1 MENIKKYVY
10 NTVVIVLIA
19 VGAIVVILNFSH
31 FGNVEF
37 TDNARVRQ
45 YITPQNTRVQG
56 FIKEVRF
63 EEFQKVKKGDTL
75 VVIED
80 AEFRLRL
87 AQAEADLARVE
98 ESSKATGTSIATT
111 DAGIRVTN
119 AGIEEA
125 RVNLENAKREDAR
138 FEVLLKKDA
147 VTQQQYDNVHTAYLS
162 AKARYEQ
169 VAHSRATQTSVKTEQ
184 SHHLSA
190 SICSLRLAQ
199 AAVELARLNLSYCYI
214 IATCDGVVG
223 TKDIEEGM
231 LVQPGQTM
239 VNIVSSNSKWVEANY
254 KESQLPDIHEGSEVE
269 ITADAVPGIVYK
281 GCVERISKAT
291 GSAFSLVPID
301 NATGNFVKVEQR
313 VTVRIKLDGNKPE
326 DLAKLHAGYNVECR
340 VKVKKVK
347 TCFHYHLHHHLL
359 RASAFRCLCSAVGC
373 LKPFARGYM

>member
-45 YITPQNTRVQG
+45 HITPQNTRVQG

-87 AQAEADLARVE
+87 AQAEADLARME

-111 DAGIRVTN
+111 DAGTRVTN

-125 RVNLENAKREDAR
+125 RVNLENAKREDKR
-138 FEVLLKKDA
+138 FEALLKNDA

-184 SHHLSA
+184 GHHLSA
-190 SICSLRLAQ
+190 SICSLRLAK

-281 GCVERISKAT
+281 GRVERISKAT

-340 VKVKKVK
+340 VKVQ
-347 TCFHYHLHHHLL
+347 
-359 RASAFRCLCSAVGC
+359 A
-373 LKPFARGYM
+373 

>member
-31 FGNVEF
+31 FGNVKF

-45 YITPQNTRVQG
+45 HITPQNTRVQG

-80 AEFRLRL
+80 TEFRLRL
-87 AQAEADLARVE
+87 AQAEADLARME

-125 RVNLENAKREDAR
+125 RVNLENAKREDKR
-138 FEVLLKKDA
+138 FEALLKNDA

-184 SHHLSA
+184 GHHLSA
-190 SICSLRLAQ
+190 SICSLRLAK

-281 GCVERISKAT
+281 GRVERISKAT

-313 VTVRIKLDGNKPE
+313 VTVRISLDGNKPE

-340 VKVKKVK
+340 VRVKK
-347 TCFHYHLHHHLL
+347 
-359 RASAFRCLCSAVGC
+359 
-373 LKPFARGYM
+373 

>member
-19 VGAIVVILNFSH
+19 VGAIVVIFNFSH

-45 YITPQNTRVQG
+45 HITPQNTRVQG

-80 AEFRLRL
+80 TEFRLRL
-87 AQAEADLARVE
+87 AQAEADLARME

-125 RVNLENAKREDAR
+125 RVNLENAKSEDKR
-138 FEVLLKKDA
+138 FEALLKNDA

-184 SHHLSA
+184 GHHLSA

-281 GCVERISKAT
+281 GRVERISKAT

-340 VKVKKVK
+340 VKVKK
-347 TCFHYHLHHHLL
+347 
-359 RASAFRCLCSAVGC
+359 
-373 LKPFARGYM
+373 

>member
-10 NTVVIVLIA
+10 NTVVIVLIV

-45 YITPQNTRVQG
+45 HITPQNTRVQG

-80 AEFRLRL
+80 TEFRLRL
-87 AQAEADLARVE
+87 AQAEADLARME

-138 FEVLLKKDA
+138 FEALLKNDA
-147 VTQQQYDNVHTAYLS
+147 VTQQQYDNIHTAYLS

-184 SHHLSA
+184 GHHLSA
-190 SICSLRLAQ
+190 SICSLRLAK

-313 VTVRIKLDGNKPE
+313 VTVRISLDGNKPE
-326 DLAKLHAGYNVECR
+326 NLAKLHAGYNVECR
-340 VKVKKVK
+340 VKVKK
-347 TCFHYHLHHHLL
+347 
-359 RASAFRCLCSAVGC
+359 
-373 LKPFARGYM
+373 

>member
-45 YITPQNTRVQG
+45 HITPQNTRVQG

-63 EEFQKVKKGDTL
+63 EEFQNVKKGDTL

-80 AEFRLRL
+80 TEFRLRL
-87 AQAEADLARVE
+87 AQAEADLARME

-184 SHHLSA
+184 GHHLSA

-254 KESQLPDIHEGSEVE
+254 KESQLPDIHEDSEVE

-281 GCVERISKAT
+281 GRVERISKAT

-313 VTVRIKLDGNKPE
+313 VTVRIKLDGNMQE

-340 VKVKKVK
+340 VKVKK
-347 TCFHYHLHHHLL
+347 
-359 RASAFRCLCSAVGC
+359 
-373 LKPFARGYM
+373 

>member
-10 NTVVIVLIA
+10 NTVVIVLIV

-45 YITPQNTRVQG
+45 HITPQNTRVQG

-87 AQAEADLARVE
+87 AQAEADLARME

-125 RVNLENAKREDAR
+125 RVNLENAKREDKR
-138 FEVLLKKDA
+138 FEALLKNDA

-184 SHHLSA
+184 GHHLSA
-190 SICSLRLAQ
+190 SICSLRLAK
-199 AAVELARLNLSYCYI
+199 AAVEQARLNLSYCYI

-281 GCVERISKAT
+281 GRVERISKAT

-313 VTVRIKLDGNKPE
+313 VTVRISLDGNKPE

-340 VKVKKVK
+340 VKVKK
-347 TCFHYHLHHHLL
+347 
-359 RASAFRCLCSAVGC
+359 
-373 LKPFARGYM
+373 

>member
-45 YITPQNTRVQG
+45 HITPQNTRVQG

-80 AEFRLRL
+80 TEFRLRL

-98 ESSKATGTSIATT
+98 ESSKATGTTIATT

-125 RVNLENAKREDAR
+125 RVNLENAKREDKR
-138 FEVLLKKDA
+138 FEALLKNDA

-184 SHHLSA
+184 GHHLSA
-190 SICSLRLAQ
+190 SICSLRLAK

-281 GCVERISKAT
+281 GRVERISKAT

-301 NATGNFVKVEQR
+301 SATGNFVKVEQR

-326 DLAKLHAGYNVECR
+326 DLAKLLAGYNVECR
-340 VKVKKVK
+340 VKVKK
-347 TCFHYHLHHHLL
+347 
-359 RASAFRCLCSAVGC
+359 
-373 LKPFARGYM
+373 

>member
-31 FGNVEF
+31 FGNVKF

-45 YITPQNTRVQG
+45 HITPQNTRVQG

-80 AEFRLRL
+80 TEFRLRL
-87 AQAEADLARVE
+87 AQAEADLARME

-125 RVNLENAKREDAR
+125 RVNLENAKREDKR
-138 FEVLLKKDA
+138 FEALLKNDA

-184 SHHLSA
+184 GHHLSA
-190 SICSLRLAQ
+190 SICSLRLAK

-231 LVQPGQTM
+231 LVQSGQTM

-281 GCVERISKAT
+281 GRVERISKAT

-313 VTVRIKLDGNKPE
+313 VTVRISLDGNKPE

-340 VKVKKVK
+340 VKVKK
-347 TCFHYHLHHHLL
+347 
-359 RASAFRCLCSAVGC
+359 
-373 LKPFARGYM
+373 

>member
-1 MENIKKYVY
+1 MKKIKEYVY
-10 NTVVIVLIA
+10 NTIVLVLIA
-19 VGAIVVILNFSH
+19 IGAIIVILNFCH
-31 FGNVEF
+31 FGNVEY

-45 YITPQNTRVQG
+45 HITPQNTRVQG

-63 EEFQKVKKGDTL
+63 EEFQKVKRGDTL

-87 AQAEADLARVE
+87 AQAEADLARAE
-98 ESSKATGTSIATT
+98 EGTKATGSSIATT
-111 DAGIRVTN
+111 DASILVTN

-125 RVNLENAKREDAR
+125 RVNMENAKREDAR
-138 FEVLLKKDA
+138 FEALLKKDA

-169 VAHSRATQTSVKTEQ
+169 ASHSRTTQTSVKNEQ
-184 SHHLSA
+184 GHHLSA

-199 AAVELARLNLSYCYI
+199 AAVELAQLNLSYCYI

-239 VNIVSSNSKWVEANY
+239 VNIVNSNSLWVEANY
-254 KESQLPDIHEGSEVE
+254 KESQLPNIHEGSEVR
-269 ITADAVPGIVYK
+269 IIADAVPGVVYT
-281 GCVERISKAT
+281 GHVERISNAT
-291 GSAFSLVPID
+291 GSAFSLLPID

-313 VTVRIKLDGNKPE
+313 VTVRISLEGNNAD
-326 DLAKLHAGYNVECR
+326 DLKKLHAGYNLECE
-340 VKVKKVK
+340 VK
-347 TCFHYHLHHHLL
+347 Y
-359 RASAFRCLCSAVGC
+359 
-373 LKPFARGYM
+373 

>member
-45 YITPQNTRVQG
+45 HITPQNTRVQG

-63 EEFQKVKKGDTL
+63 EEFQNVKKGDTL

-80 AEFRLRL
+80 TEFRLRL

-184 SHHLSA
+184 GHHLSA

-281 GCVERISKAT
+281 GRVERISKAT

-313 VTVRIKLDGNKPE
+313 VTVRIKLDGNMQE

-340 VKVKKVK
+340 VKVKE
-347 TCFHYHLHHHLL
+347 
-359 RASAFRCLCSAVGC
+359 
-373 LKPFARGYM
+373 

>member
-45 YITPQNTRVQG
+45 HITPQNTRVQG

-80 AEFRLRL
+80 TEFRLRL
-87 AQAEADLARVE
+87 AQAEADLARME

-111 DAGIRVTN
+111 DAGILVTN

-125 RVNLENAKREDAR
+125 RVNLENAKREDKR
-138 FEVLLKKDA
+138 FEALLKNDA

-169 VAHSRATQTSVKTEQ
+169 VTHSRATQTSVKTEQ
-184 SHHLSA
+184 GHHLSA
-190 SICSLRLAQ
+190 SICSLRLAK

-281 GCVERISKAT
+281 GRVERISKAT
-291 GSAFSLVPID
+291 GSSFSLVPID

-313 VTVRIKLDGNKPE
+313 VTVRVKLDGNKPA

-340 VKVKKVK
+340 VKVKE
-347 TCFHYHLHHHLL
+347 
-359 RASAFRCLCSAVGC
+359 
-373 LKPFARGYM
+373 

>member
-10 NTVVIVLIA
+10 NTVMIVLIA
-19 VGAIVVILNFSH
+19 VGAIIVILNFSH

-45 YITPQNTRVQG
+45 HITPQNTRVQG

-80 AEFRLRL
+80 TEFRLRL
-87 AQAEADLARVE
+87 AQAEADLARME

-125 RVNLENAKREDAR
+125 RVNLENAKREDKR
-138 FEVLLKKDA
+138 FEALLKNDA

-184 SHHLSA
+184 GHHLSA
-190 SICSLRLAQ
+190 SICSLRLAK

-239 VNIVSSNSKWVEANY
+239 VNIVSSTSKWVEAN
-254 KESQLPDIHEGSEVE
+254 SRRVSCPPFTRARRWRSLPTLCLASSIR
-269 ITADAVPGIVYK
+269 DA
-281 GCVERISKAT
+281 S
-291 GSAFSLVPID
+291 SAS
-301 NATGNFVKVEQR
+301 AR
-313 VTVRIKLDGNKPE
+313 
-326 DLAKLHAGYNVECR
+326 
-340 VKVKKVK
+340 
-347 TCFHYHLHHHLL
+347 L
-359 RASAFRCLCSAVGC
+359 RAVRSRSCRSTTLRATS
-373 LKPFARGYM
+373 

>member
-37 TDNARVRQ
+37 TDNARIRQ
-45 YITPQNTRVQG
+45 HITPQNTRVQG

-87 AQAEADLARVE
+87 AQAEADLARME

-125 RVNLENAKREDAR
+125 RVNLENAKREDKR
-138 FEVLLKKDA
+138 FEALLKNDA

-184 SHHLSA
+184 GHHLSA
-190 SICSLRLAQ
+190 SICSLRLAK

-281 GCVERISKAT
+281 GRVERISKAT

-313 VTVRIKLDGNKPE
+313 VTVRISLDGNKPE

-340 VKVKKVK
+340 VKVKK
-347 TCFHYHLHHHLL
+347 
-359 RASAFRCLCSAVGC
+359 
-373 LKPFARGYM
+373 

>member
-45 YITPQNTRVQG
+45 HITPQNTRVQG

-125 RVNLENAKREDAR
+125 RVNLENVKREDAR

-281 GCVERISKAT
+281 GRVERISKAT

-313 VTVRIKLDGNKPE
+313 VTVRIKLDGNRQE
-326 DLAKLHAGYNVECR
+326 DLSKLHAGYNVECR
-340 VKVKKVK
+340 VKVKK
-347 TCFHYHLHHHLL
+347 
-359 RASAFRCLCSAVGC
+359 
-373 LKPFARGYM
+373 

>member
-45 YITPQNTRVQG
+45 HITPQNTRVQG

-98 ESSKATGTSIATT
+98 ESSKATGTTIATT

-184 SHHLSA
+184 GHHLSA
-190 SICSLRLAQ
+190 SICSQRLAQ

-281 GCVERISKAT
+281 GRVERISKAT

-313 VTVRIKLDGNKPE
+313 VTVRIKLDCNRQE

-340 VKVKKVK
+340 VKVKK
-347 TCFHYHLHHHLL
+347 
-359 RASAFRCLCSAVGC
+359 
-373 LKPFARGYM
+373 

>member
-45 YITPQNTRVQG
+45 HITPQNTRVQG

-87 AQAEADLARVE
+87 AQAEADLARME

-125 RVNLENAKREDAR
+125 RVNLENAKREDKR
-138 FEVLLKKDA
+138 FEALLKNDA

-184 SHHLSA
+184 GHHLSA

-254 KESQLPDIHEGSEVE
+254 QESQLPDIHEGSEVE

-281 GCVERISKAT
+281 GRVERISKAT

-340 VKVKKVK
+340 VKVKE
-347 TCFHYHLHHHLL
+347 
-359 RASAFRCLCSAVGC
+359 
-373 LKPFARGYM
+373 